1 MEGQVKIVA
10 LRGNLLKVGA
20 PKFLIMSVAHQSNKE
35 IFFISLQHPIN
46 LGAECAEEKEKK
58 TYI

>member
-20 PKFLIMSVAHQSNKE
+20 PKFLIMCVAHQSNKE
-35 IFFISLQHPIN
+35 IYFISLQQPIN
-46 LGAECAEEKEKK
+46 CVEVKEKK
-58 TYI
+58 IYLKS